1 MGERGTE
8 RASATAERLRVRFRV
23 SGFGFRFSVW
33 GLETSAQSAAAAGSR
48 IRRAVRANPVVVDH
62 LQEKV
67 GVTFAPGREERE
79 EKRERARKREGVRG
93 RERKREEE
101 REERRLRERNK
112 FASHLHLSP
121 CGA

>member
-1 MGERGTE
+1 LITSKKKLASHLHLGERRE
-8 RASATAERLRVRFRV
+8 RKKE
-23 SGFGFRFSVW
+23 G
-33 GLETSAQSAAAAGSR
+33 
-48 IRRAVRANPVVVDH
+48 
-62 LQEKV
+62 
-67 GVTFAPGREERE
+67 GRG
-79 EKRERARKREGVRG
+79 RERAREGERG

>member
-1 MGERGTE
+1 M
-8 RASATAERLRVRFRV
+8 
-23 SGFGFRFSVW
+23 
-33 GLETSAQSAAAAGSR
+33 R
-48 IRRAVRANPVVVDH
+48 IVRAVRANPVVVDH

-79 EKRERARKREGVRG
+79 EKRERARKREGERG
-93 RERKREEE
+93 REREREEE